1 MQISI
6 LLIKEIA
13 QLFLMIFMGY
23 VLVKAG
29 LLKDKDSKVLSMIV
43 LYLVIPCVIITAF
56 QVDYNAE
63 IVAGL
68 KLALAASVVLQVVLL
83 LVTYLLSRIFR
94 LDPVELTSVYYSN
107 SGNLIVPLVTFILG
121 KEWVVYGC
129 VFMSVQL
136 VFLWTHCKYVLGN
149 EKKPDLKKILLN
161 VNMISIFVGVL
172 LFFTR
177 IQIPEVLELTMESVG
192 GMIGPLSMIVAGML
206 IAGMDLKKVFGNKRV
221 YGVTAL
227 RLLALPAA
235 ALLLLK
241 LCGFASWHESVTKIL
256 LVTFLA
262 VITPCASTIT
272 QMCQV
277 YGNNSRYA
285 SAINV
290 VTTIFSILSMP
301 LMVLL
306 FQMVI
311 GQI

>member
-161 VNMISIFVGVL
+161 VNMISIFIGVL

-206 IAGMDLKKVFGNKRV
+206 IAGMNLKKVFGNKRV
-221 YGVTAL
+221 YWVTAL
-227 RLLALPAA
+227 RLIILPAA

-241 LCGFASWHESVTKIL
+241 LCGFAAWHENGTKIL
-256 LVTFLA
+256 LVTYLA